1 MESEISEKTRI
12 VSFDVLR
19 IIASVMVVML
29 HVSASNW
36 YSMSPNRV
44 EWVAMN
50 FYDSMSRSAVPLFFM
65 LSGVFILKRT
75 ISIEDL
81 FKKKIIPLALI
92 YIVWSF
98 LYAIYKIYSLKITV
112 VGIIDIVNITID
124 SYNHLWYIPTLIGIY
139 ILQPILHAI
148 VNYKKGVYVKY
159 FLVLFF
165 IFGIIRPTI
174 LLFLKNETMVALLN
188 KVPLELM
195 SYSGY
200 VILGHYLANVTEKK
214 FKTIHMILGFLF
226 VVIISTIICQID
238 ALNKGKPAGILY
250 DYFTISS
257 FLEAFFL
264 FNFFKEIKFVNS
276 TMLRKIT
283 YSISSLTLGVY
294 LLHPFVLTQLKNKLN
309 FDSLS
314 YNTFISIPVNTI
326 IVVLICFLVT
336 FIMIKIPI
344 VKKFW
349 KF

>member
-1 MESEISEKTRI
+1 METEISNKTRI

-19 IIASVMVVML
+19 IVASIMVVML

-36 YSMSPNRV
+36 YSISPNRI

-50 FYDSMSRSAVPLFFM
+50 FYDSMVRSAVPLFFM
-65 LSGVFILKRT
+65 LSGVFILNKT

-98 LYAIYKIYSLKITV
+98 LYAIYKIYLNKIPV

-124 SYNHLWYIPTLIGIY
+124 SHYHLWYIPTLMGIY
-139 ILQPILHAI
+139 ILQPILYSI
-148 VNYKKGVYVKY
+148 VNYKKGIYVKY

-165 IFGIIRPTI
+165 IFGIMRPTI
-174 LLFLKNETMVALLN
+174 LLFLKNKTMITLLE
-188 KVPLELM
+188 KVPIELM
-195 SYSGY
+195 KYSGY
-200 VILGHYLANVTEKK
+200 VILGYYLANINEKK
-214 FKTIHMILGFLF
+214 FKPVSMFSGFLF

-250 DYFTISS
+250 GNFTISS

-264 FNFFKEIKFVNS
+264 FNFFKEIKFTDS
-276 TMLRKIT
+276 TMMRKIT

-294 LLHPFVLTQLKNKLN
+294 LLHPFVITQLKNKLY
-309 FDSLS
+309 FDTLS

-326 IVVLICFLVT
+326 IIVSICFLVT
-336 FIMIKIPI
+336 FIMVKIPF